1 MEWITRL
8 SGGEV
13 VELSVG
19 DADQVLGVGRLIREE
34 DTKISGPIRIVEVD
48 GLVAVLEQTPKNVIL
63 IRALPSIADAQ
74 RLVEDRLEIY
84 DRMWDG
90 CGCKVNYFS

>member
-48 GLVAVLEQTPKNVIL
+48 GLVADSSSAVDCGRTAAGGGSPRDLRPDVG
-63 IRALPSIADAQ
+63 
-74 RLVEDRLEIY
+74 RLRLQGQLFQLT
-84 DRMWDG
+84 R
-90 CGCKVNYFS
+90 